1 MRKIAPGFGLL
12 ALAVSLA
19 VWAPAMAAPAPHPVL
34 TLENVTVGLRRDE
47 AWGGIS
53 SGPDCSI
60 RQPLVWRG
68 PRSGIGDPA
77 YVEAFQTQSQNL
89 KATEKVGS
97 GPYQVT
103 ARITAMQVEAC
114 LKPGA
119 EGISASGKAGM
130 DVAWRIVSDPGAPP
144 LAEIST
150 HGAAPIDQAGQKDMV
165 RTALRMAFTESA
177 RALFADPALIA
188 ALRTTAAASPMAA
201 GPKDQ
206 AAALTLAGAAS
217 IRPRLPPK
225 SIDSVVAIF
234 NAQGMGS
241 GFLASSDGL
250 VLTNAHVVG
259 KDPVVKV
266 RWSDGVEAQA
276 RVLRI
281 DPRVD
286 VALVQVA
293 GAGRHPLPLKAR
305 LPEPGETVFA
315 IGTPLEI
322 DLQGTLSRG
331 IVSAIRHRDGELLI
345 QSDVSIAHGNS
356 GGPLLDEKGN
366 VIGMTV
372 SGLENTTA
380 NLNFFIPVAE
390 ILKALNLKLGG

>member
-1 MRKIAPGFGLL
+1 MQMKAPGLGLL
-12 ALAVSLA
+12 VLA
-19 VWAPAMAAPAPHPVL
+19 VWAPAMGAPAPQPVL
-34 TLENVTVGLRRDE
+34 TLENVTVGLTRDE

-68 PRSGIGDPA
+68 PRSGIGDPS
-77 YVEAFQTQSQNL
+77 YVEAFQVQAQDL
-89 KATEKVGS
+89 KAPARGGP

-119 EGISASGKAGM
+119 DGISASGKAAM
-130 DVAWRIVSDPGAPP
+130 DVTWRIVSDPEAPP
-144 LAEIST
+144 LAEISS
-150 HGAAPIDQAGQKDMV
+150 HGEAPIDQAGQKDLV
-165 RTALRMAFTESA
+165 KTALRMAFTESA

-188 ALRTTAAASPMAA
+188 ALRTTAAPSPMAA
-201 GPKDQ
+201 GQQGQ
-206 AAALTLAGAAS
+206 AATLTMTGAAS
-217 IRPRLPPK
+217 ARPRPPPK

-259 KDPVVKV
+259 KDQVVKV

-276 RVLRI
+276 RVLRT

-293 GAGRHPLPLKAR
+293 EADRRPLPLKAR